1 MVRHMENS
9 GDNSQHDFTKGK
21 LCPTNLV
28 AFYNKFEVLVDDVIY
43 PQLCKEFNT
52 VPRNVFV

>member
-1 MVRHMENS
+1 MENS